1 MLPEDGPI
9 GPKHVGAKEIFYLYV
24 LTFYVFNKRV
34 HLLVEGILMLSKM
47 HGTTIKIST
56 ALQIWMKHEL
66 FCAAWRLYY

>member
-1 MLPEDGPI
+1 
-9 GPKHVGAKEIFYLYV
+9 
-24 LTFYVFNKRV
+24 V